1 MYSGEEAIYLDLIRE
16 RFCTVTCSIDSSVT
30 FNLLAISQLE
40 SKNHGQWKPLV
51 ASQAIVWKI
60 EKPAVSKQ
68 FTTVRIMPLTRNASD
83 KRDGFR
89 RYNRES
95 NVSSAKP
102 IRDGMFVT
110 YEISM
115 RNKYVRE
122 EIANCTKMAVLASR
136 ALTMRHGLKLE
147 CSVARY
153 PEKS

>member
-1 MYSGEEAIYLDLIRE
+1 
-16 RFCTVTCSIDSSVT
+16 
-30 FNLLAISQLE
+30 
-40 SKNHGQWKPLV
+40 
-51 ASQAIVWKI
+51 
-60 EKPAVSKQ
+60 
-68 FTTVRIMPLTRNASD
+68 MPLTRNASD
-83 KRDGFR
+83 KRDRFR

-102 IRDGMFVT
+102 IRDGILTAASLFVT

-115 RNKYVRE
+115 CNKYVRE
-122 EIANCTKMAVLASR
+122 EIANCAKMAVLASR